1 VRVVTV
7 TGIRYRSFARGAQ
20 YLSRMR
26 ERIRLD
32 TLMVERGLFES
43 RSRAAAAVM
52 AGEVA
57 VAGRGPVKPGTLVSV
72 DADIRVADAPR
83 YVSRGGLK
91 LERALECFDFAVD
104 GRSVLDVG
112 ASTGGFTDC
121 LLQHGAERVTCV
133 DVGYGEL
140 DWRLREDERVT
151 VLERVNARSL
161 QPASLP
167 YQPDLVVMDL
177 SFISLA
183 KVLPAVI
190 ACAAQRFDL
199 LALVKPQFELGRGR
213 VGKGGVVRQ
222 ADDRLEALVAAG
234 EAARDLG
241 LGVQRY
247 CSSGLP
253 GPAGNRESFMWCTD
267 AERAGVEDLITA
279 AREAELEPAAP

>member
-57 VAGRGPVKPGTLVSV
+57 VVGRGPVKPGTLVSV

-151 VLERVNARSL
+151 VMERVNARSL

-279 AREAELEPAAP
+279 AREAELEPAAS

>member
-1 VRVVTV
+1 
-7 TGIRYRSFARGAQ
+7 
-20 YLSRMR
+20 MR

-52 AGEVA
+52 AGDVA
-57 VAGRGPVKPGTLVSV
+57 VAGRGPVKPGMLVSV
-72 DADIRVADAPR
+72 DADIQVADAPR

-91 LERALECFDFAVD
+91 LERALECFDVAVA
-104 GRSVLDVG
+104 GRRALDLG

-121 LLQHGAERVTCV
+121 LLQHGADRVTCV

-140 DWRLREDERVT
+140 DWRLREDRRVT
-151 VLERVNARSL
+151 VMERVNARRL
-161 QPASLP
+161 HPAALP
-167 YQPDLVVMDL
+167 YRPDLIVMDL

-183 KVLPAVI
+183 KVLPAAV
-190 ACAAQRFDL
+190 ACAAPHFDL

-213 VGKGGVVRQ
+213 VGKGGVVRES
-222 ADDRLEALVAAG
+222 DDRLEALVAAG
-234 EAARDLG
+234 EAARALG

-253 GPAGNRESFMWCTD
+253 GPAGNRESFMWC
-267 AERAGVEDLITA
+267 AEPERGGVEDLITA
-279 AREAELEPAAP
+279 AREAELEPAAS

>member
-7 TGIRYRSFARGAQ
+7 TGIRYRSFGRGAQ

-52 AGEVA
+52 AGDVA
-57 VAGRGPVKPGTLVSV
+57 VVGRGPVKPGTLVSV

-151 VLERVNARSL
+151 VMERVNARSL

-190 ACAAQRFDL
+190 ACAAQHFDL

-279 AREAELEPAAP
+279 AREAELEPAAS

>member
-1 VRVVTV
+1 VKLVTV
-7 TGIRYRSFARGAQ
+7 DEIHDPASACGAQ
-20 YLSRMR
+20 YLFPMR

-43 RSRAAAAVM
+43 RTRAAAAVM
-52 AGEVA
+52 AGGVTVE
-57 VAGRGPVKPGTLVSV
+57 GRGPVKPGTLVAV
-72 DADIRVADAPR
+72 DADIQVADAPR

-91 LERALECFDFAVD
+91 LERALECFDVEVE
-104 GRSVLDVG
+104 GRRALDLG

-121 LLQHGAERVTCV
+121 LLQHGAARVTCV

-140 DWRLREDERVT
+140 DWRLREDRRVI
-151 VLERVNARSL
+151 VMERVNARRLHPAAL
-161 QPASLP
+161 Q
-167 YQPDLVVMDL
+167 YRPDLVVMDL

-183 KVLPAVI
+183 KVLPAVV
-190 ACAAQRFDL
+190 ACSAPRFDL

-213 VGKGGVVRQ
+213 VGKGGVVRDS
-222 ADDRLEALVAAG
+222 DDRLEALVSAG
-234 EAARDLG
+234 EAARAVG

-253 GPAGNRESFMWCTD
+253 GPAGNRESFMWCTEP
-267 AERAGVEDLITA
+267 ERGGVEDLITA

>member
-1 VRVVTV
+1 
-7 TGIRYRSFARGAQ
+7 
-20 YLSRMR
+20 MR

-52 AGEVA
+52 AGDVA
-57 VAGRGPVKPGTLVSV
+57 VVGRGPVKPGTLVSV

-279 AREAELEPAAP
+279 AREAELEPAAS

>member
-1 VRVVTV
+1 VTV
-7 TGIRYRSFARGAQ
+7 
-20 YLSRMR
+20 M
-26 ERIRLD
+26 
-32 TLMVERGLFES
+32 
-43 RSRAAAAVM
+43 
-52 AGEVA
+52 
-57 VAGRGPVKPGTLVSV
+57 
-72 DADIRVADAPR
+72 
-83 YVSRGGLK
+83 
-91 LERALECFDFAVD
+91 
-104 GRSVLDVG
+104 
-112 ASTGGFTDC
+112 
-121 LLQHGAERVTCV
+121 
-133 DVGYGEL
+133 
-140 DWRLREDERVT
+140 
-151 VLERVNARSL
+151 ERVNARSL

>member
-1 VRVVTV
+1 
-7 TGIRYRSFARGAQ
+7 
-20 YLSRMR
+20 MR

-52 AGEVA
+52 AGDVEV
-57 VAGRGPVKPGTLVSV
+57 VGRGPVKPGTLVFV
-72 DADIRVADAPR
+72 DADIHVADAPR

-91 LERALECFDFAVD
+91 LERALECFDFSVE
-104 GRSVLDVG
+104 GRSALDVG

-121 LLQHGAERVTCV
+121 LLQNGAERVICV

-140 DWRLREDERVT
+140 DWRLREDPRVT
-151 VLERVNARSL
+151 VMERVNARSL
-161 QPASLP
+161 QSASLP

-190 ACAAQRFDL
+190 ACAAPRFDL

-234 EAARDLG
+234 EAARGLG

-253 GPAGNRESFMWCTD
+253 GPAGNRESFMWCAE
-267 AERAGVEDLITA
+267 AERGGVEDLITA